1 MVLFITSVIV
11 VTFVLIGIYHIMF
24 RMRELKNRV
33 IKDADLFVQLVNDEI
48 GKAFEMYFYNT
59 FFKFRSVV
67 LEQSRHNSDLT
78 DIQIINL
85 DGRILYDMN
94 RTESASFPMSEKEVA
109 TDTLL
114 SGWKNKQRL
123 AMI

>member
-109 TDTLL
+109 TDT
-114 SGWKNKQRL
+114 
-123 AMI
+123 